1 MLSDTLSQTK
11 ITNFPLLALIIFMTV
26 FALVIIR
33 VVRSGRKN
41 DRNDAMS
48 QLPLADD
55 EAPPSPHTPR
65 SH

>member
-1 MLSDTLSQTK
+1 MLSETLSQTK

-26 FALVIIR
+26 FAFVVFR

-48 QLPLADD
+48 RLPLADD
-55 EAPPSPHTPR
+55 EAPPSHPTPR